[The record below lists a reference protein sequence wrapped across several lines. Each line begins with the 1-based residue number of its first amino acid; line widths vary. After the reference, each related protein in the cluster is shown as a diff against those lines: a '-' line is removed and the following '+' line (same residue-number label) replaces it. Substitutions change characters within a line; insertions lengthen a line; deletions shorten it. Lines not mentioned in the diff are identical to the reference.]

1 MLKEKCGL
9 LSYIGLSSE
18 MLLQDF
24 IERLEMLQH
33 RGRDSVGLYYLS
45 DSGEYKMFHR
55 KGSIHEIFFENPSED
70 VKLLLSEKSKMI
82 MGHLRYATSNVSD
95 DDLIQP
101 LVNSKKNIAV
111 AHNGNIPCAMLKHII
126 KKINTEYFK
135 FDVDVND
142 EFHDTTVFFK
152 YLSQYDKTGLS
163 FDEHLCKTNKYFNGA
178 YNFIIMHNNEVY
190 IVRDKRGYRPL
201 CYGYDNRN
209 NMLISSESVAFGND
223 YVYSNDIPCDS
234 ITKIVDNIV
243 VKIDDNK
250 IIKYNNSNCVFEYI
264 YFMNELSIVKTPSMK
279 ISVETYRI
287 ELGNQLALQEMAN
300 GLDFGKYDK
309 KDILVV
315 GSPNTAIPGA
325 IAYAKKMGLDYQ
337 QVLIKKKNTGRTFI
351 ILENDKRNVYF
362 KKFELNKEKIKNKII
377 IFIDDS
383 IVRGNTIENLCYLFK
398 NNGASEIHVRSLSPP
413 IAFPCYYGIHVP
425 TKEELIINNNTIDE
439 ITNKFNLDSL
449 MYLDIN
455 RLKNI
460 FKDDICMG
468 CFNGQYDPD
477 ILF

>member
-1 MLKEKCGL
+1 
-9 LSYIGLSSE
+9 
-18 MLLQDF
+18 
-24 IERLEMLQH
+24 
-33 RGRDSVGLYYLS
+33 
-45 DSGEYKMFHR
+45 
-55 KGSIHEIFFENPSED
+55 
-70 VKLLLSEKSKMI
+70 
-82 MGHLRYATSNVSD
+82 
-95 DDLIQP
+95 
-101 LVNSKKNIAV
+101 
-111 AHNGNIPCAMLKHII
+111 
-126 KKINTEYFK
+126 
-135 FDVDVND
+135 
-142 EFHDTTVFFK
+142 
-152 YLSQYDKTGLS
+152 
-163 FDEHLCKTNKYFNGA
+163 
-178 YNFIIMHNNEVY
+178 
-190 IVRDKRGYRPL
+190 
-201 CYGYDNRN
+201 
-209 NMLISSESVAFGND
+209 
-223 YVYSNDIPCDS
+223 
-234 ITKIVDNIV
+234 
-243 VKIDDNK
+243 
-250 IIKYNNSNCVFEYI
+250 
-264 YFMNELSIVKTPSMK
+264 
-279 ISVETYRI
+279 
-287 ELGNQLALQEMAN
+287 
-300 GLDFGKYDK
+300 
-309 KDILVV
+309 
-315 GSPNTAIPGA
+315 
-325 IAYAKKMGLDYQ
+325 MGLDYQ